1 MISKIGGFLQ
11 SIKKLTKEQKKIIY
25 VSLICFVFLL
35 IFWLMVYIPQSKRF
49 ALVKKDLAS
58 VEAQIAEIMKI
69 TKGED
74 LSQVMKDFKIN
85 FNRVSSK
92 LPAQDETVISSLTE
106 MAKKTKA
113 NIRNITPGAR
123 QILESKIPGYELQEM
138 PISLDLTCED
148 RSLGE
153 FLDML
158 RNHSQ
163 VLVRV
168 EKVNING
175 KGEGEGNLDVDL
187 QISAYLSKKIN

>member
-1 MISKIGGFLQ
+1 
-11 SIKKLTKEQKKIIY
+11 
-25 VSLICFVFLL
+25 
-35 IFWLMVYIPQSKRF
+35 
-49 ALVKKDLAS
+49 
-58 VEAQIAEIMKI
+58 
-69 TKGED
+69 
-74 LSQVMKDFKIN
+74 
-85 FNRVSSK
+85 
-92 LPAQDETVISSLTE
+92 

-158 RNHSQ
+158 RNHSP

-168 EKVNING
+168 KQVNING